1 MQIKTTLVFHLTH
14 QSEKPMSKKENKTS
28 QVVKVWNI
36 GTTHPLLVEVS
47 IYTAIMK
54 ISVAISQGD
63 GNHLS

>member
-1 MQIKTTLVFHLTH
+1 MILGGRTV
-14 QSEKPMSKKENKTS
+14 EKKENKTP